1 MTNLHII
8 EGPVG
13 AGKTICAIK
22 LGRKLGTP
30 PLVLD
35 TWMVNLF
42 QADRPD
48 TGLWAW
54 YAERKARCIV
64 QIMALACDALAH
76 KRDAVVELGLIRVND
91 RLKLYSALEAEHR
104 PYLVHVLDAPR
115 EERRR
120 RVSKRNEE
128 QGETFAMRVSDDVFS
143 LASDMWEP
151 IGEVERKGRENRFR
165 VIV

>member
-1 MTNLHII
+1 MPNLHII

-13 AGKTICAIK
+13 AGKTTYAVQ
-22 LGRKLGTP
+22 LGRELGTP

-35 TWMVNLF
+35 TWMANLF

-64 QIMALACDALAH
+64 QIMALACDALDH
-76 KRDAVVELGLIRVND
+76 EVDAIVELGLIRFDD
-91 RLKLYSALEAEHR
+91 RLKLYYALEAEHR
-104 PYLVHVLDAPR
+104 SYLVHVLDTPR

-120 RVSKRNEE
+120 RVSKRNDE
-128 QGETFAMRVSDDVFS
+128 QGETFAMHVSDDVFS

-151 IGEVERKGRENRFR
+151 VEDAERNGRENSFR
-165 VIV
+165 MIV